1 MSDYNSFQD
10 VIKEELIIEETVA
23 EDEFEESLDM
33 LDIVMSENDERRVD
47 DIKTN
52 VDSFLEDVDR
62 EVDLI
67 EKGERLTAMDELM
80 EYLEESEI
88 LEETLDVEI
97 EDLDELECSDID
109 GDSIDDDGEMID
121 TIEGLP
127 SLDSD
132 LIDEEE

>member
-52 VDSFLEDVDR
+52 IDSFLEDVDR
-62 EVDLI
+62 EVNLI

-109 GDSIDDDGEMID
+109 GDSIDDDGDMID